1 MIRRLFRSLSG
12 FSATL
17 FVFACIFL
25 GAMIKVGDFPQ
36 ILMPSHDYEY
46 VLENGLKEGQHI
58 KGEIFYSL
66 GSFASKESYT
76 EYEDSRT
83 GAKSRTTAK
92 TTGYYYMI
100 PVGEG
105 GMAAVY
111 MHKDDLDAMDALTEE
126 TYNYLNGG
134 EIPQTEVHFEGVAV
148 KMEKNLAGLEGAFR
162 DQLEY
167 MGYADSEVEEM
178 LATYS
183 DGECLVL
190 EGPADMSVMYVMMAV
205 VFLVFLISILLIIR
219 NYRKELAYD
228 RMRENGT
235 MKPDGATKVD
245 MSGTYQTTYYV
256 NK

>member
-1 MIRRLFRSLSG
+1 MIGRLFRSLSG

-66 GSFASKESYT
+66 GSFASEESYT
-76 EYEDSRT
+76 QYEDYRT
-83 GAKSRTTAK
+83 ASK

-100 PVGEG
+100 PVGES
-105 GMAAVY
+105 GMAAIFVR
-111 MHKDDLDAMDALTEE
+111 KDDLEVMDALTEE
-126 TYNYLNGG
+126 TYNYLIGG

-148 KMEKNLAGLEGAFR
+148 KMEKNLKGLEGAFR

-167 MGYADSEVEEM
+167 MGYTDSEVEEM
-178 LATYS
+178 LAAYS

-205 VFLVFLISILLIIR
+205 VFLVFLISILLIVR

-245 MSGTYQTTYYV
+245 MSDTYQTTYYV

>member
-1 MIRRLFRSLSG
+1 MIGRLFRSLSG

-66 GSFASKESYT
+66 GSFASEESYT
-76 EYEDSRT
+76 QYEDYRT
-83 GAKSRTTAK
+83 ASK

-100 PVGEG
+100 PVGES
-105 GMAAVY
+105 GMAAIFVR
-111 MHKDDLDAMDALTEE
+111 KDDLEAMDALTEE
-126 TYNYLNGG
+126 TYNYLIGG

-148 KMEKNLAGLEGAFR
+148 KMEKNLKGLEGAFR

-167 MGYADSEVEEM
+167 MGYTDSEVEEM
-178 LATYS
+178 LAAYS

-205 VFLVFLISILLIIR
+205 VFLVFLISILLIVR

-245 MSGTYQTTYYV
+245 MSDTYQTTYYV

>member
-1 MIRRLFRSLSG
+1 MIGRLFRSLSG

-66 GSFASKESYT
+66 GSFASEESYT
-76 EYEDSRT
+76 QYENYRT
-83 GAKSRTTAK
+83 ASK

-100 PVGEG
+100 PVGES
-105 GMAAVY
+105 GMAAIFVR
-111 MHKDDLDAMDALTEE
+111 KDDLEAMDALTEE
-126 TYNYLNGG
+126 TYNYLIGG

-148 KMEKNLAGLEGAFR
+148 KMEKNLKGLEGAFR

-167 MGYADSEVEEM
+167 MGYTDSEVEEM
-178 LATYS
+178 LAAYS

-190 EGPADMSVMYVMMAV
+190 EGPADMSVMYVMMVV
-205 VFLVFLISILLIIR
+205 VFLVFLISILLIVR

-245 MSGTYQTTYYV
+245 MSDTYQTTYYV